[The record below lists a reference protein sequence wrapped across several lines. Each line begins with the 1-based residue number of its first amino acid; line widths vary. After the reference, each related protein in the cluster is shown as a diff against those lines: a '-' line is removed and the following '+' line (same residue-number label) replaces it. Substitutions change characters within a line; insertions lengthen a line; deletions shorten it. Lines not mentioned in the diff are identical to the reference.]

1 MKKPLLTV
9 GCKEIKKLKIIAL
22 GLGMQSTAL
31 YLMSSKG
38 IINRADYAIFSDPGA
53 ELPDTYQLLKDLQIW
68 QKRNNGIEIIVT
80 KSDLYNDILS
90 DDIKKRDASIPA
102 HVRNLED
109 QGGMLKRQCTSH
121 YKIEP
126 VYKEIRKLYKLKPK
140 QHMLPTEIWLGIS
153 TDEIQRAKTSRQYNV
168 QNIYPLID
176 FNYDR
181 SDCKKFLSDNG
192 FYNVKKSSCVFCPYK
207 SNRDWKEIK
216 TQYPKEWKKVI
227 KIDAKIRK
235 GLPIKAEAFLHR
247 SLRPINEVYLQENQ
261 EELFMCEEG
270 YCGL

>member
-126 VYKEIRKLYKLKPK
+126 VYK
-140 QHMLPTEIWLGIS
+140 
-153 TDEIQRAKTSRQYNV
+153 
-168 QNIYPLID
+168 
-176 FNYDR
+176 
-181 SDCKKFLSDNG
+181 
-192 FYNVKKSSCVFCPYK
+192 
-207 SNRDWKEIK
+207 
-216 TQYPKEWKKVI
+216 
-227 KIDAKIRK
+227 
-235 GLPIKAEAFLHR
+235 
-247 SLRPINEVYLQENQ
+247 
-261 EELFMCEEG
+261 
-270 YCGL
+270 